1 MLKDP
6 VTPVKRFAEV
16 VIGICLMGECSLFG
30 LFVKLDVLRLANVE
44 WRLGIIQSR
53 VDVGMGRRPSC
64 PPQATWGYGM
74 KMPHLSRLIGSISAS
89 LTLVMGLA
97 CFSSS
102 SNAIVYVS
110 SVDGD
115 TEVLLLDAKSGESV
129 SLTNNGSADY
139 GPRLSPDGKQIAF
152 LSDESGD
159 LEINVVDRKTETLI
173 RLTHEEGD
181 DLSPRWSPDGER
193 LAFISHRD
201 GQPEVYLMNAD
212 GSSPTRIT
220 SNSSEEFLGDWSP
233 DGVWL
238 VFNVLGGEEERG
250 LWVRNPDGVNL
261 VRLTTGLDYSPL
273 FSPDGQR
280 IVFVR
285 GEGGEEE
292 IYTLSRLKRRTWHD
306 EPELTRLTQNDVS
319 DRTASWSTDSKS
331 IVFVSSRDGNSE
343 VYTMRGDGSKQVRLT
358 NNEVEDLT
366 PVWSR
371 DGKRIAFVSHLYGE
385 GEIFVMG
392 SDGINQLRLTNNSSE
407 DQSPNW

>member
-1 MLKDP
+1 MQIPHLY
-6 VTPVKRFAEV
+6 RFA
-16 VIGICLMGECSLFG
+16 
-30 LFVKLDVLRLANVE
+30 
-44 WRLGIIQSR
+44 
-53 VDVGMGRRPSC
+53 
-64 PPQATWGYGM
+64 
-74 KMPHLSRLIGSISAS
+74 GSISAS
-89 LTLVMGLA
+89 LMLALGLA

-102 SNAIVYVS
+102 SNEIVYVS
-110 SVDGD
+110 SADGD
-115 TEVLLLDAKSGESV
+115 SEVFLLDVKSNKTV

-139 GPRLSPDGKQIAF
+139 GPRLSPNGKQIAF

-159 LEINVVDRKTETLI
+159 LEINVVDRKAETLT

-212 GSSPTRIT
+212 GSNPTRIT
-220 SNSSEEFLGDWSP
+220 SNSSEEFLGGWSP

-238 VFNVLGGEEERG
+238 VFNVLGDEEERG
-250 LWVRNPDGVNL
+250 LWLRNPDGVNL
-261 VRLTTGLDYSPL
+261 VHLTEGLDHSPSW
-273 FSPDGQR
+273 SPDGQH

-285 GEGGEEE
+285 GRGGEEE
-292 IYTLSRLKRRTWHD
+292 IYTLSKLKRRTWQD
-306 EPELTRLTQNDVS
+306 EPKLIRLTQNDVS
-319 DRTASWSTDSKS
+319 DRTASWSPDSKS

-343 VYTMRGDGSKQVRLT
+343 VYTMRDDGSKQVRLT

-385 GEIFVMG
+385 GEIFVME
-392 SDGINQLRLTNNSSE
+392 SDGVNQLRMTNNSSE